1 MAGNSGASDGLHF
14 TKIEDISLYL
24 LVIKKII
31 NLRGRAERNEV
42 NQENACRPGRHPP
55 LAGKLSK
62 NAEAPLCGNPF
73 FEADDLARRRQTG
86 GTSTPKR
93 LWFLVSC

>member
-1 MAGNSGASDGLHF
+1 MGKLACASDGLHF
-14 TKIEDISLYL
+14 TKIVDIGLYL
-24 LVIKKII
+24 LVIEKII

-42 NQENACRPGRHPP
+42 NQANGCRPGRHPHDS
-55 LAGKLSK
+55 GETSK

-73 FEADDLARRRQTG
+73 FEVGDLAGRRQTG
-86 GTSTPKR
+86 GASTPKR